1 MQLEILKRDKLNY
14 VFQSLSVISILP
26 MMFLEAIKNW
36 SVSQFSFTESFY
48 MGRKGMLVQI
58 LVLLVTFICYT
69 LTRKLK
75 RQWFYKHE
83 YKKTQ
88 KIHGKKK
95 SI

>member
-58 LVLLVTFICYT
+58 LVLLITFICYT
-69 LTRKLK
+69 FTRKLK
-75 RQWFYKHE
+75 DNGSVNMSTKN
-83 YKKTQ
+83 TQ
-88 KIHGKKK
+88 NT
-95 SI
+95 